1 MENKYTKSLVMIMAF
16 LVLSLVTT
24 ASYAYFT
31 ARVNDNLTT
40 NTNVITSG
48 YMALEL
54 EDGPSINFENMMPGT
69 SVTKTFKVK
78 NTGTVDTEYSVY
90 FSELLNN
97 FYYQEDIVYIL
108 ETPNGCS
115 KEETVFPNES
125 GVNNQLI
132 SSCPINAG
140 ETHNYNLII
149 SYINRDGNQ
158 DKNKGCRI
166 EAKLSINS
174 YIDRSIYAYI
184 YDEQT
189 PATLTTMNF
198 NYDTQDYDY
207 EEIEGTDHTLILRS
221 TKNGDEEE
229 CVPTDDSKVF
239 NCESSSIKNG
249 RKLVAFYNIQNI
261 NQSNCNSFNSF
272 CDEDK
277 YYEGYE
283 YLITSV
289 DIQEKIYPRDTSL
302 YFADLYNVKNLDLTN
317 LDTSAVKNMTGMF
330 RNMINLESINTSNL
344 NTSNCR
350 YMKSMFNNLK
360 KITSID
366 LSNFNTSNV
375 LTTTAMFSGMEN
387 IESINVSTFNT
398 SKVEKMNSMFSN
410 MKKLKALDLS
420 NFNTSKV
427 EEMYRIFENTSSLEQ
442 LNLSSFNTRLVTK
455 FSYMF
460 AGMTK
465 IKELDL
471 SSFDTSYV
479 SRSISMDHM
488 FKDDISLE
496 KIIVSGKLKKR
507 YVASAPMFENCY
519 NLVGDMGMTYD
530 PDKISS
536 TYAHVDCGGSN
547 SGYFTY
553 NGNESQHQYYCHNL
567 LYM

>member
-1 MENKYTKSLVMIMAF
+1 MENKYIKSLVMIAAF

-31 ARVNDNLTT
+31 ARVKDNLTT

-90 FSELLNN
+90 LSELLNN
-97 FYYQEDIVYIL
+97 FIYNKDIVYTL
-108 ETPNGCS
+108 ESTNGCS

-289 DIQEKIYPRDTSL
+289 DIQEKIYPIDTSL

-317 LDTSAVKNMTGMF
+317 LDTSATKSMIGMF
-330 RNMINLESINTSNL
+330 RNMVNLESLNIDNL
-344 NTSNCR
+344 NTDNCY
-350 YMKSMFNNLK
+350 YMNSMFKNLK
-360 KITSID
+360 KLTNIN
-366 LSNFNTSNV
+366 LSNFNTPN
-375 LTTTAMFSGMEN
+375 LQTTSEMFSGMEN
-387 IESINVSTFNT
+387 IESINVSSLNT
-398 SKVEKMNSMFSN
+398 SKTERMDGMFKD
-410 MKKLKALDLS
+410 MKKLKMLDLS
-420 NFNTSKV
+420 GLDTSKV
-427 EEMYRIFENTSSLEQ
+427 GTMNYMFKNDISLEH
-442 LNLSSFNTRLVTK
+442 LNVSTLNTNKVK
-455 FSYMF
+455 QMSYMF
-460 AGMTK
+460 EGMTK

-471 SSFDTSYV
+471 SSFDTRGTKY
-479 SRSISMDHM
+479 MNDM

-496 KIIVSGKLKKR
+496 KVIVSR
-507 YVASAPMFENCY
+507 YWSTKYVGSEPMFENCY
-519 NLVGDMGMTYD
+519 NLVGDRGMTYD
-530 PDKISS
+530 PEKISS
-536 TYAHVDCGGSN
+536 SYAHMDCGGQS
-547 SGYFTY
+547 SGYFTF
-553 NGNESQHQYYCHNL
+553 NEDESQHQYFCDYH
-567 LYM
+567 LYY